1 MNTKTLK
8 MVMFDYVFFHYVH
21 QHVNRLL
28 SKIKLFY
35 MKCMKMKNEFLWSL
49 GIFFSFDK
57 EIFYPEPRPWDG
69 VAMK

>member
-1 MNTKTLK
+1 MILTLVNEHK
-8 MVMFDYVFFHYVH
+8 NSEDDYVH
-21 QHVNRLL
+21 QHDNRLL
-28 SKIKLFY
+28 PKIKLFY

>member
-1 MNTKTLK
+1 MVVILTLVNEHK
-8 MVMFDYVFFHYVH
+8 NSEDGCVP

-49 GIFFSFDK
+49 GIFFSFNK
-57 EIFYPEPRPWDG
+57 EIFYTEPRPWDG